1 MTAVSPAPASR
12 RALRWGAVAS
22 AGLMVAGLGAFA
34 YASQVAARRAPGGDA
49 VTVTLR
55 GDACQPNALTVTA
68 GRVSFRIVNETER
81 AVEWEIL
88 DGVMVVEERENIAPG
103 LSQTLGARLKPGE
116 YAITCGLLSNPRGR
130 LVVLPSGNGAP
141 VEAPRLVAFVGPL
154 AEYQVFTQ
162 MQARDLQ
169 RAVAALDAAVQAGD
183 LAKARELYSQAR
195 APFERIAPVAERI
208 GDLADRIDPVAAYL
222 AAREADGGFTGF
234 HRLEYGLFAKN
245 SLAGL
250 EPVSKQLVADVGA
263 LRERLRALKTGPA
276 DMTDGAA
283 RALRSLADTTDGGG
297 ENVYARTDVADIA
310 ARVAGVEKIAAL
322 LKPVAVDA
330 APAPFGA
337 VEAQLQTLKTDVAA
351 IAGTGAAPSF
361 DAVPA
366 AALAKLATDARA
378 LAEAIETLGGAIGLG
393 QDDA

>member
-1 MTAVSPAPASR
+1 MTAPAPVSR

-22 AGLMVAGLGAFA
+22 AGLMFAGVGAFA

-55 GDACQPNALTVTA
+55 GDACQPNALTVPA

-130 LVVLPSGNGAP
+130 LVVLPSGSGAP
-141 VEAPRLVAFVGPL
+141 AEAPRLVAFVGPL

-169 RAVAALDAAVQAGD
+169 RVAEALAAAVRSGD
-183 LAKARELYSQAR
+183 MARARELYAPVR

-234 HRLEYGLFAKN
+234 HRLEYGLFARG
-245 SLAGL
+245 SLDGL
-250 EPVSKQLVADVGA
+250 GPVADQLVADIGA
-263 LRERLRALKTGPA
+263 LRERLRALKIGPA

-283 RALRSLADTTDGGG
+283 RALRALADTAEGGG
-297 ENVYARTDVADIA
+297 ENVYARTDIADIE
-310 ARVAGVEKIAAL
+310 ARLAGVEKIAIL
-322 LKPVAVDA
+322 LKPVAADA
-330 APAPFGA
+330 APAPFAA
-337 VEAQLQTLKTDVAA
+337 VETRLQALKGEVAA
-351 IAGTGAAPSF
+351 LHGTGAAPSF
-361 DAVPA
+361 DTVPEA
-366 AALAKLATDARA
+366 ARGKLAADARA
-378 LAEAIETLGGAIGLG
+378 LAEAIDTLGTAIGLG